1 MTADDYAF
9 RPTADELRETEE
21 RRRLHSPRLAPRPA
35 DPPGPAAAFGRPAGV
50 SGPFARPPGEPA
62 PGGPG
67 RAPRPAPPPVLAM
80 AFSRPG
86 AEPFAP
92 PAGARLDSAPVP
104 EPPWWKPDAP
114 RDPWRDPSSPAYL
127 AGPPDLNGPPAPAP
141 VEGEAE
147 EPAAARR
154 FGFGP
159 RLSLTT
165 SLVLLLVGLL
175 VGTAGGVTGYLVA
188 KGFGVDDLF
197 SPDAVLT
204 KVSPNVQRPPGSV
217 ADIAGRVLPAVV
229 SIEAHS
235 GERGNTGSGVVVDG
249 KGYILTNNHVVAVAA
264 GTRGG
269 VRVVFADQSSVP
281 AKIVGRDPETDLAV
295 LKVDRPGLAVATLGD
310 SDALAVG
317 DSVIAIGSPLGL
329 AGTVTRGIVSSL
341 HRPLSL
347 QEEGINVVIDA
358 IQTDAAI
365 NPGNSGGALVDG
377 AGAVVGINTTIFTT
391 SSGGGPGGSIGLGF
405 AIPINE
411 ARNIAEQI
419 IRTGSVKHATLAV
432 NARSVTQLN
441 GNQDGALVE
450 AVQPGGAGYDAGLRE
465 NDVITK
471 VDGTLIT
478 GADKLT
484 VTIRAHRV
492 GDTVKITFVR
502 GSQTRTTE
510 AKLQAD

>member
-1 MTADDYAF
+1 MTADDDAF
-9 RPTADELRETEE
+9 RPSADNLRAAEE
-21 RRRLHSPRLAPRPA
+21 QRRPPAPRLAPRPA

-50 SGPFARPPGEPA
+50 SGPFARPSGERA
-62 PGGPG
+62 PGASGP
-67 RAPRPAPPPVLAM
+67 APRPAPPPVLAA

-86 AEPFAP
+86 AGPFAP
-92 PAGARLDSAPVP
+92 PAGARLDSAPAP

-127 AGPPDLNGPPAPAP
+127 GGPPDLNGRPAPAP
-141 VEGEAE
+141 AE
-147 EPAAARR
+147 EAAAEPAPARR
-154 FGFGP
+154 FGFGL
-159 RLSLTT
+159 RLPLSAA
-165 SLVLLLVGLL
+165 LVVLLVGLL
-175 VGTAGGVTGYLVA
+175 IGTVGGVTGYLVA
-188 KGFGVDDLF
+188 KGFGVDGLL

-204 KVSPNVQRPPGSV
+204 KVSPSVQRPPGSV
-217 ADIAGRVLPAVV
+217 ADIASRVLPAVV

-235 GERGNTGSGVVVDG
+235 SERGKTGSGVVVDG
-249 KGYILTNNHVVAVAA
+249 KGYILTNNHVVDVAA

-269 VRVVFADQSSVP
+269 VRVVFADQSSAP

-295 LKVDRPGLAVATLGD
+295 LKVDRPGLVVATLGD
-310 SDALAVG
+310 SDTLAVG

-365 NPGNSGGALVDG
+365 NFGNSGGALVDG
-377 AGAVVGINTTIFTT
+377 AGAVVGINTSMASI
-391 SSGGGPGGSIGLGF
+391 GGGQGGSIGLGF

-411 ARNIAEQI
+411 ARSIAEQI

-441 GNQDGALVE
+441 GDRDGALVE
-450 AVQPGGAGYDAGLRE
+450 AVRPGGAGDRAGLEE
-465 NDVITK
+465 NDVIIK

-484 VTIRAHRV
+484 VTIRGHRV

-502 GSQTRTTE
+502 GSRTRTTE
-510 AKLQAD
+510 ATLQAD

>member
-1 MTADDYAF
+1 MTADDDAF
-9 RPTADELRETEE
+9 RPSADNLRAAEE
-21 RRRLHSPRLAPRPA
+21 QRRPPTPRRAHRPA
-35 DPPGPAAAFGRPAGV
+35 DLSGPAAAFGRPAGV
-50 SGPFARPPGEPA
+50 SGPFARPAGEPA
-62 PGGPG
+62 PGGSGP
-67 RAPRPAPPPVLAM
+67 APRPAPPPVLAA

-86 AEPFAP
+86 AGPFAP
-92 PAGARLDSAPVP
+92 PAGVRLDSAPAP

-127 AGPPDLNGPPAPAP
+127 GGPPDLNGRPAAAP
-141 VEGEAE
+141 VEEAAE
-147 EPAAARR
+147 EPAPARR
-154 FGFGP
+154 FAFGL
-159 RLSLTT
+159 RLPLSAT
-165 SLVLLLVGLL
+165 LVLLLVGLL
-175 VGTAGGVTGYLVA
+175 VGTVGGVTGYLVA
-188 KGFGVDDLF
+188 KGFGVGGLF

-204 KVSPNVQRPPGSV
+204 KVSPSVQRPPGSV

-235 GERGNTGSGVVVDG
+235 SERGNTGSGVVVDG

-264 GTRGG
+264 GTKGD
-269 VRVVFADQSSVP
+269 VRVVFADQASVP

-295 LKVDRPGLAVATLGD
+295 LKVDRPGLVVATLGD

-329 AGTVTRGIVSSL
+329 AGTVTHGIVSSL

-347 QEEGINVVIDA
+347 QEEGTNVVIDA

-391 SSGGGPGGSIGLGF
+391 STGGGQGGSIGLGF

-411 ARNIAEQI
+411 ARSIAEQI
-419 IRTGSVKHATLAV
+419 IRTGSVRHATLAV

-441 GNQDGALVE
+441 GDRDGALVE
-450 AVQPGGAGYDAGLRE
+450 AVRPGGAGDHAGLKE
-465 NDVITK
+465 NDVIIK
-471 VDGTLIT
+471 VDGTLVT

-484 VTIRAHRV
+484 VTIRGHLV

-502 GSQTRTTE
+502 GSQTRTTQ
-510 AKLQAD
+510 ATLQAD

>member
-1 MTADDYAF
+1 MTADDDAF
-9 RPTADELRETEE
+9 RPTADDLRAAEE
-21 RRRLHSPRLAPRPA
+21 RRRPPAPRFAPRRT
-35 DPPGPAAAFGRPAGV
+35 DLPGPAGAFGRPAGV

-62 PGGPG
+62 PGGG
-67 RAPRPAPPPVLAM
+67 TAPRPVPPPVLAV
-80 AFSRPG
+80 AFSRSG

-104 EPPWWKPDAP
+104 ESPWWKPDAP
-114 RDPWRDPSSPAYL
+114 RDPWRDPASPAYL
-127 AGPPDLNGPPAPAP
+127 GGPPDLNGRPAPAP
-141 VEGEAE
+141 AGEAG
-147 EPAAARR
+147 EPAATRR
-154 FGFGP
+154 FALGS
-159 RLSLTT
+159 RLSPTAG
-165 SLVLLLVGLL
+165 LVLLVVGLL
-175 VGTAGGVTGYLVA
+175 VGITGGVTGYLVA
-188 KGFGVDDLF
+188 KGFGVDGLF

-204 KVSPNVQRPPGSV
+204 KVSPSVQRPPGSV
-217 ADIAGRVLPAVV
+217 ADIASRVLPAVV

-235 GERGNTGSGVVVDG
+235 SERGNTGSGVVVDG

-269 VRVVFADQSSVP
+269 VRVVFGDQSSVP

-295 LKVDRPGLAVATLGD
+295 LKVDRPGLVVATLGD

-329 AGTVTRGIVSSL
+329 AGTVTHGIVSSL

-347 QEEGINVVIDA
+347 QEEGTNVVIDA

-391 SSGGGPGGSIGLGF
+391 STGGGQGGSIGLGF

-411 ARNIAEQI
+411 ARSIAEQI
-419 IRTGSVKHATLAV
+419 IRSGSVKHATLAV

-441 GNQDGALVE
+441 GDRDGALVE
-450 AVQPGGAGYDAGLRE
+450 AVRPGGAGDQAGLEE
-465 NDVITK
+465 NDVIIK

-484 VTIRAHRV
+484 VTIRGHRV

-502 GSQTRTTE
+502 GSQTRTTR
-510 AKLQAD
+510 ATLQAD